1 MFTNTQIRKN
11 EIGLVF
17 RRGDLARV
25 LAPGRHRV
33 WQRPFGRDE
42 LERVDVLVTRFRH
55 ALLDVLIQDE
65 ALREELEIVE
75 VSDAQRAFVWKDGRL
90 FDIVGPGRHAYWKR
104 PYALEVEVIDVDE
117 TAAFQHGRLDAILR
131 HERASHFLRTF
142 RVDEHERVIVRRDGV
157 PLGVFERGVHV
168 FWHTVSQLTVSEVD
182 LREQSLDVTGQEIMT
197 KDRVTLRVTLVA
209 SFRVI
214 DVERMLAA
222 SPDASQTLYRSVQ
235 LALRE
240 AVAAR
245 DLDDLLAD
253 RESVGAELRSAVA
266 ARADAL
272 GLELTDLGVR
282 DVILP
287 GEMKSILNQVIE
299 ATKRAEANLI
309 RRREETAAARSQAN
323 TAKLYESTPAL
334 RRMKELEALQ
344 EILKGANATF
354 VIGQDDL
361 LGQFERLTR
370 SAGERPDSG

>member
-1 MFTNTQIRKN
+1 MLTNTQIRKN
-11 EIGLVF
+11 EVGLVF

-33 WQRPFGRDE
+33 WRRPFGRDE
-42 LERVDVLVTRFRH
+42 LERIDVLETRFRH
-55 ALLDVLIQDE
+55 ELLDVLIEDDR
-65 ALREELEIVE
+65 LRAELEIVE
-75 VSDAQRAFVWKDGRL
+75 VSDDQRAFVWKDGRL
-90 FDIVGPGRHAYWKR
+90 FDVVGPGRHAFWKR
-104 PYALEVEVIDVDE
+104 PYSVEVELVDVDDSV
-117 TAAFQHGRLDAILR
+117 AFGHPRLDAILR
-131 HERASHFLRTF
+131 HERAQSFLRVF
-142 RVDEHERVIVRRDGV
+142 RVDEHERVVVRRDGV
-157 PLGVFERGVHV
+157 PLGVFGRGVHV
-168 FWHTVSQLTVSEVD
+168 FWRTAANLTASQVD
-182 LREQSLDVTGQEIMT
+182 LREKSFDVSGQEIMT

-209 SFRVI
+209 SFRVT

-222 SPDASQTLYRSVQ
+222 SIDASQALYRSVQ

-245 DLDDLLAD
+245 DLDELLAE
-253 RESVGAELRSAVA
+253 RESVASELRSAVS
-266 ARADAL
+266 ARATDL

-299 ATKRAEANLI
+299 ASKRAEANLI

-344 EILKGANATF
+344 EILKGSNATF
-354 VIGQDDL
+354 VIGQDDA
-361 LGQFERLTR
+361 LGQLERLTR
-370 SAGERPDSG
+370 SAGLRPDTG